1 MMKRKYPISA
11 QLNEEGMK
19 QFGDV
24 FPDGLVPILNPL
36 SEETELEGV
45 GEKQVHLVNL
55 HLLKQSDE
63 GKTYQKLLKTL
74 SEKFNAPIKEIDEQF
89 EEYGLP
95 LRHEL
100 VSCVEIDPRFVI

>member
-1 MMKRKYPISA
+1 MKCKYPISA

-36 SEETELEGV
+36 SEETELEGL

-55 HLLKQSDE
+55 FLLKREDE
-63 GKTYQKLLKTL
+63 GKTYRKLLKTL
-74 SEKFNAPIKEIDEQF
+74 SEKFDAPMMEMDEHF
-89 EEYGLP
+89 EEHGLP
-95 LRHEL
+95 IRHDL